1 MGVKC
6 QVIIVFVTIY
16 LFRSLNAC
24 RCMVGH
30 PQQEI
35 CDRDFAMKAK
45 ILTNKIVLDAVPYAR
60 RLTVKVEYNF
70 KGRSGDTVTLYTYHQ
85 GSLCGADLTIGKT
98 YVITGKFVENRRYI
112 STCYWI
118 EEWNS
123 VDKCVQMKLYKG
135 IYNRNCNCKVRQCRP
150 DNCGTTSRHECT
162 LNIFENQPKLSNGLC
177 RRGGILGA
185 CLWEECPKNFAGR
198 TCFIGHPQEEIC
210 SADFAFRATVIQQFG
225 RYRPQ
230 YLVEVDY
237 NFKGR
242 AGNEVILYT
251 KRKDARRLD
260 LRVGTRYLFT
270 GRIDEGRMVIS
281 SCNWIQE
288 WDSIDQ
294 CVQDNLL
301 RGVYTRNCDC
311 EVKYCKRGECDVP
324 ASEGCGLNVGDDDS
338 RINGVCKV
346 YGRSCIWETCS

>member
-45 ILTNKIVLDAVPYAR
+45 ILTNKIVLDTVPYAR
-60 RLTVKVEYNF
+60 RLTV

-123 VDKCVQMKLYKG
+123 VDKCV
-135 IYNRNCNCKVRQCRP
+135 RQCRP

-185 CLWEECPKNFAGR
+185 CLWEECPKKDFF
-198 TCFIGHPQEEIC
+198 FIFP
-210 SADFAFRATVIQQFG
+210 
-225 RYRPQ
+225 
-230 YLVEVDY
+230 
-237 NFKGR
+237 N
-242 AGNEVILYT
+242 
-251 KRKDARRLD
+251 
-260 LRVGTRYLFT
+260 
-270 GRIDEGRMVIS
+270 
-281 SCNWIQE
+281 
-288 WDSIDQ
+288 
-294 CVQDNLL
+294 
-301 RGVYTRNCDC
+301 RN
-311 EVKYCKRGECDVP
+311 
-324 ASEGCGLNVGDDDS
+324 S
-338 RINGVCKV
+338 
-346 YGRSCIWETCS
+346 